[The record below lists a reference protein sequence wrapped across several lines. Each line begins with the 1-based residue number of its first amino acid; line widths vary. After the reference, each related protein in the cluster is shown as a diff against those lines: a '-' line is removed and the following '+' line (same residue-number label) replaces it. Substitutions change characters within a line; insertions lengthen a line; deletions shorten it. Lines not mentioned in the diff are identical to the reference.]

1 MRARLAILW
10 RLQFIISDLLVREE
24 QRWRSSEV
32 REIEILIAN
41 VAEEAGAGAG
51 AGTDSGGRCILV
63 NSGKIASRAY
73 LNHWYSLRSA
83 AQKLEKTP
91 YPDHIFHMQRAVL
104 LARAILFPYFSHNAL
119 LYMGFIPCDIMV
131 MHFNVLSFI
140 AASRQ
145 LFTRAF
151 GKYLLGVD
159 LLRIYNAA
167 RLFYVRHNNQNT
179 RRCEEEAR
187 SGAENRPRNTAGWR
201 GDNEIR

>member
-1 MRARLAILW
+1 M
-10 RLQFIISDLLVREE
+10 
-24 QRWRSSEV
+24 
-32 REIEILIAN
+32 REIEILIAS
-41 VAEEAGAGAG
+41 VTAGAGAG
-51 AGTDSGGRCILV
+51 ADSGGRCILV
-63 NSGKIASRAY
+63 NSRKIASRAY

-159 LLRIYNAA
+159 LLRIYNVA

-179 RRCEEEAR
+179 RRRRCEEATR
-187 SGAENRPRNTAGWR
+187 RRKSSR
-201 GDNEIR
+201 GTRLDGEETMKLDDGNSSKRKIPFE